1 MVYESYATA
10 ALGVIKLDIN
20 NFGEILQTIS
30 ITF

>member
-1 MVYESYATA
+1 MVYESDATA
-10 ALGVIKLDIN
+10 TLGVIKLDIN